1 MKSEIILGLKIIHAG
16 FVWLNQHNVKMEDL
30 KERWDRNGGKFTDE
44 DVKEVLAQ
52 TQKSV
57 DSL

>member
-1 MKSEIILGLKIIHAG
+1 M
-16 FVWLNQHNVKMEDL
+16 KMEDL